1 LICWWVAW
9 DEDHRGRGYLFIK
22 GYPLPDFSRDVLLA
36 KLTALLAVQNPLTPK
51 TLWGIGVVNLNLK

>member
-1 LICWWVAW
+1 LFDYIR
-9 DEDHRGRGYLFIK
+9 DEDYRGRGYLFIK

-51 TLWGIGVVNLNLK
+51 TL